1 MPHPPHSV
9 ASLSVSTNRDKCFR
23 FHFVISSFLLKTKV
37 CLGSH
42 IPGVFGTCAL
52 PRTRINPSAPHIF
65 TQTRFV
71 PLESIEDTTVSTM
84 ASEIFSGPLPP
95 NENVSYKLLTVMII
109 FLVMTT
115 LFFVLR
121 MYAKIK
127 ITRSIGWDDH
137 LITAAWVS
145 NFSPQ
150 SFLRRIIDPVKVFL
164 VVNQSLTYAS
174 ITYGVGRHVIYIP
187 PLRLEYAAK
196 LNFIAEILEVIDLYL
211 VKASLA
217 ILVLRMK
224 PRPLFR
230 WMMYGCLVLL
240 TAVNA
245 AAVIIEL
252 AQCRPIQ
259 LNWNKELGRGS
270 CWSGRVLLV
279 SGYLVSG
286 RYWGSTSQCA

>member
-1 MPHPPHSV
+1 
-9 ASLSVSTNRDKCFR
+9 
-23 FHFVISSFLLKTKV
+23 
-37 CLGSH
+37 
-42 IPGVFGTCAL
+42 
-52 PRTRINPSAPHIF
+52 
-65 TQTRFV
+65 
-71 PLESIEDTTVSTM
+71 
-84 ASEIFSGPLPP
+84 
-95 NENVSYKLLTVMII
+95 
-109 FLVMTT
+109 MTT
-115 LFFVLR
+115 SFFILR

-137 LITAAWVS
+137 LMTAAWVS
-145 NFSPQ
+145 NFSQQ
-150 SFLRRIIDPVKVFL
+150 SFLRRAIDPVKVFL

-174 ITYGVGRHVIYIP
+174 MTYGVGRHVIYIP

-196 LNFIAEILEVIDLYL
+196 LNYVAEIIEVIDLYL

-230 WMMYGCLVLL
+230 WMMYGCLALL
-240 TAVNA
+240 TAVNL

-259 LNWNKELGRGS
+259 LNWNRLLGRGS

-279 SGYLVSG
+279 SAYLVSG
-286 RYWGSTSQCA
+286 RSQSSTSQCALGLRNSQSNFYSHRSLIYHHSNLPSLECPDPLEHQSRNLGPYQCRRYVS

>member
-1 MPHPPHSV
+1 
-9 ASLSVSTNRDKCFR
+9 
-23 FHFVISSFLLKTKV
+23 
-37 CLGSH
+37 
-42 IPGVFGTCAL
+42 
-52 PRTRINPSAPHIF
+52 
-65 TQTRFV
+65 
-71 PLESIEDTTVSTM
+71 M

-109 FLVMTT
+109 FLIMTT

-145 NFSPQ
+145 HCFQQ
-150 SFLRRIIDPVKVFL
+150 SVLQRVIDPVKVFL

-174 ITYGVGRHVIYIP
+174 ITYGVGRHVIYVP

-196 LNFIAEILEVIDLYL
+196 LNFIAEILEVLDLYL

-240 TAVNA
+240 TAVNLG
-245 AAVIIEL
+245 AVIVEL

-259 LNWNKELGRGS
+259 LNWNKALGRGS

-279 SGYLVSG
+279 SAYLVSG
-286 RYWGSTSQCA
+286 RSWSSASQCALVLRNSQSNFHPHRPLVYHHSDLPSLERPDPLEHQSRNFRPHQCRRYVS